1 MTTEQAKS
9 TLRNNGY
16 FVDNLWTI
24 FDVHTDTD
32 EQEKMEILEHVFN
45 DPSLMEEIN
54 ILIKRRI
61 EETGLTY
68 INYNI

>member
-45 DPSLMEEIN
+45 DPYLMEEIN

-68 INYNI
+68 NNENI